1 MLRSLLIAA
10 AIVVTSLF
18 TLSVQAQTPVMR
30 HVFDIE
36 ARCGEALGLGT
47 VHEGLRVMIPITGG
61 TVSGEG
67 IKGRIL
73 PGGAD
78 YQMVDTL
85 RHRVSY
91 EARYTIATSDSLLI
105 NVVNRGVSIP
115 VEGRPDYFVTTPT
128 FEAPLNSA
136 YSWLNDRIFVC
147 RPIGFCDGAITL
159 RVWTVE

>member
-1 MLRSLLIAA
+1 
-10 AIVVTSLF
+10 
-18 TLSVQAQTPVMR
+18 
-30 HVFDIE
+30 
-36 ARCGEALGLGT
+36 
-47 VHEGLRVMIPITGG
+47 
-61 TVSGEG
+61 
-67 IKGRIL
+67 
-73 PGGAD
+73 
-78 YQMVDTL
+78 MVDTL

-147 RPIGFCDGAITL
+147 RPIGFSDGAITL